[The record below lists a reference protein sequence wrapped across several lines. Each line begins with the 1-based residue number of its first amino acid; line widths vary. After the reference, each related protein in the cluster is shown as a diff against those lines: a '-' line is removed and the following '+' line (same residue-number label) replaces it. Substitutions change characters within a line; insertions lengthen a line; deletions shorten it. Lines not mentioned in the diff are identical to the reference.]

1 MKLFLFLLCLFF
13 FSFLLLKKTGIGAGH
28 PSTPLYLLSPALK
41 WRLQFYLKKRPWHRC
56 FPVNYAKFLR
66 TAFLSGHLRW
76 LFLKRLHKIIILV
89 LLCLLNFVSVF
100 LKNWTL
106 QSKSYC
112 SWQKYLI
119 IKTLG
124 MLQVTQDRSSHLR
137 CSVRKVALRNFT

>member
-1 MKLFLFLLCLFF
+1 MKLFLFFTLSLF
-13 FSFLLLKKTGIGAGH
+13 FSFLLLKKTGMGAGH
-28 PSTPLYLLSPALK
+28 PSTPFYSVSPALK
-41 WRLQFYLKKRPWHRC
+41 WLLQLYLKKRPWHRC

-124 MLQVTQDRSSHLR
+124 MLQVTEDRSSHRR
-137 CSVRKVALRNFT
+137 CSVRKVSLRNFT